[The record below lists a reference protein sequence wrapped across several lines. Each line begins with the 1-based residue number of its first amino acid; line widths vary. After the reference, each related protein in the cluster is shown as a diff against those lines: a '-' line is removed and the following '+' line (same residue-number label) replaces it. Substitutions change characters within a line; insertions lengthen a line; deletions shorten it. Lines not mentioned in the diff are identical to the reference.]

1 MLHNFPVNKCK
12 LHLNA
17 FDDLASQAALQSFL
31 INGTNARPRGILWTP
46 VRIRNPSKEC
56 TGVDLGHLSHPS
68 LKTLLPSKSMYL
80 RVIEWIR
87 HSQKRLKGRLDIQ
100 HLRKWHRCCI
110 FTLSALRGV
119 SFFGAGRPFS
129 SDPYFIP
136 CWLLIGWLLIG
147 RSRGVLLSRGPGA
160 DSFWKGLE
168 VSFILFF
175 KLTTARV
182 WMDRCNVTFLKHCQ
196 ASLSSKII
204 SLLWLP

>member
-1 MLHNFPVNKCK
+1 MLHNFPVNRCK

-46 VRIRNPSKEC
+46 VRIRNPSKD
-56 TGVDLGHLSHPS
+56 VSS
-68 LKTLLPSKSMYL
+68 LYKSMYL

-175 KLTTARV
+175 KLTHHRV

>member
-1 MLHNFPVNKCK
+1 MLHNFPVNRCK

-46 VRIRNPSKEC
+46 VRIRNPSKD
-56 TGVDLGHLSHPS
+56 VSS
-68 LKTLLPSKSMYL
+68 LYKSMYL

-160 DSFWKGLE
+160 DSLWKGLE

>member
-1 MLHNFPVNKCK
+1 MLHNFPVNRCK

-46 VRIRNPSKEC
+46 VRIRNPSKD
-56 TGVDLGHLSHPS
+56 VSS
-68 LKTLLPSKSMYL
+68 LYKSMYL